1 MSVLL
6 LKHGIHHQ
14 VLEAWNL
21 EPENVRQ
28 LTDGHINKTF
38 LLNMGDH
45 RLILQK
51 VNPIF
56 GTQVNSDIAAVINR
70 LNDFKIPV
78 PQLVKTKKKQ
88 LFFTDNQGNHWR
100 VLTFLPGLTVDK
112 LNTTRQA
119 TNVGLIIGTMHAAL
133 FDWDYDYQNKR
144 AGVHDTAKHR
154 KNIEITIGARRSHRL
169 LSKVEPLYETVAKR
183 FKDLGNLESLPPRHA
198 HGDLKVTNIR
208 FDGRD
213 ENQVSGIL
221 DLDTF
226 AQMPLAFEM
235 GDAFR
240 SWCNTV
246 AEDEGDATFDAAI
259 FSHAARGW
267 WNIIREVNP
276 EPEEVDN
283 LIPGI
288 EWITLELSTR
298 FLRDALEEN
307 YFGWDDTR
315 FNRSGEHQ
323 LQRARAQIALAQS
336 IADQR
341 PTLEKLWEQI
351 RVAR

>member
-6 LKHGIHHQ
+6 LKYGIHHN
-14 VLEAWNL
+14 VLEEWKI
-21 EPENVRQ
+21 EPDNVRQ
-28 LTDGHINKTF
+28 LTDGHINQTF

-56 GTQVNSDIAAVINR
+56 GKEVHSDIDAVIKR

-78 PQLVKTKKKQ
+78 PQLVRTHKKK
-88 LFFTDNQGNHWR
+88 LFFTDFQGSHWR
-100 VLTFLPGLTVDK
+100 ILTFLPGLTVDK
-112 LNTTRQA
+112 IHTTRQA
-119 TNVGLIIGTMHAAL
+119 TNVGLLVGTMHAAL
-133 FDWDYDYQNKR
+133 FNWDYDYQNKR
-144 AGVHDTAKHR
+144 SGVHDTQKHQ
-154 KNIEITIGARRSHRL
+154 KDIEITIGAKRSHRL
-169 LSKVEPLYETVAKR
+169 LSRVEPLYEKIAKR
-183 FKDLGNLESLPPRHA
+183 FSSLGNLQNLPSRHA

-213 ENQVSGIL
+213 ESQVSGIL

-246 AEDEGDATFDAAI
+246 AEDEGHATFDAAI

-267 WNIIREVNP
+267 WNIIREVSP
-276 EPEEVDN
+276 EPEEIEN
-283 LIPGI
+283 LIAGI

-298 FLRDALEEN
+298 FLRDALEES

-323 LQRARAQIALAQS
+323 LQRAMTQIALAES

-341 PTLEKLWEQI
+341 PTLEKLWDQI
-351 RVAR
+351 RAAL